1 MQTET
6 EATPKQAILTWAEK
20 HGVTMSAQFVPFS
33 QSRNKG
39 EESPSLNWRV
49 TLHKRYSGVHAGMS
63 SSNERLDIPAE
74 TRDILTTDYSAGCAH
89 CPAYKRNDFKPGDKK
104 FFTRR
109 AIAHECETGFEAGD
123 VTEGWIGDKKKE
135 GRRVRILP
143 EFDSVLWSL
152 SMDSSVIDAG
162 GFEQWAA
169 DLGYDTDSRKA
180 EVIYRECLDIA
191 LKLRAALGNEAM
203 RELAEAGQD
212 Y

>member
-6 EATPKQAILTWAEK
+6 AITPKQAILTWAEK

-39 EESPSLNWRV
+39 EKSPSLNWRV
-49 TLHKRYSGVHAGMS
+49 TLSRNG
-63 SSNERLDIPAE
+63 
-74 TRDILTTDYSAGCAH
+74 RDILATDYSAGCGH
-89 CPAYKRNDFKPGDKK
+89 CPAYKASIKEMGGKDCVM
-104 FFTRR
+104 R
-109 AIAHECETGFEAGD
+109 AEAIRMECETG
-123 VTEGWIGDKKKE
+123 KKALVMPSGQVFVSNK
-135 GRRVRILP
+135 VAILP
-143 EFDSVLWSL
+143 ELDSVLWSL

-180 EVIYRECLDIA
+180 EAIYRECLDIA
-191 LKLRAALGNEAM
+191 LKLRAALGDEAM